1 MQLVCVSYFEMSFW
15 NFRWMFCGL
24 DNQFSKSEVKPK
36 LYACSATKSPADSAG
51 GLDVSSGWFRP
62 SPAQK
67 ALIRTKLAG
76 EPAPRLL
83 FAYRGNSSLIWI
95 CACLWA
101 PCQPLVLNAP
111 VLLSPG
117 VRSISGHCRSSC
129 CSPALTRFPWAGD
142 KDSSSSVLSIF
153 LLASFL
159 HLWKLRTYGGFCP
172 HTLPT
177 DFIPTYPPSS
187 WSCYYV
193 SEG

>member
-15 NFRWMFCGL
+15 NFRWMFCRL
-24 DNQFSKSEVKPK
+24 DNQFSKSEAKPK

-101 PCQPLVLNAP
+101 PCQPLVLNAR

-142 KDSSSSVLSIF
+142 KDSSSSVLSTLPIGFLPASMKAKDLWWILPSHTSHWLHPHLPTF
-153 LLASFL
+153 LL
-159 HLWKLRTYGGFCP
+159 KLLLC
-172 HTLPT
+172 
-177 DFIPTYPPSS
+177 
-187 WSCYYV
+187 
-193 SEG
+193 